1 MVPSNSIVPI
11 LPAFSTGGHGVALSA
26 AQETEAFAASRETS
40 DDGLAAVVLG
50 PLRRRAPAERVDEIT
65 FPASANGQRI
75 LLRGWLVQFGGSKVT
90 VCQAKYQITAED
102 NGVAVVACEARREYI
117 HDWVDF
123 TTNPMRYLHT
133 HIEKLQS
140 AISSWSKRWY
150 KDNKQAQA
158 DRGAYLARF
167 RQTAM
172 RCVDKCVDAVRKSR
186 PVPCAK
192 KCRCGC
198 HRLFRQAAKN

>member
-1 MVPSNSIVPI
+1 M
-11 LPAFSTGGHGVALSA
+11 
-26 AQETEAFAASRETS
+26 
-40 DDGLAAVVLG
+40 LG
-50 PLRRRAPAERVDEIT
+50 PLRPRAPAERVDEIT

-123 TTNPMRYLHT
+123 TTNPMRYLHA

-140 AISSWSKRWY
+140 SISSWSKRSWLQTT
-150 KDNKQAQA
+150 DLPRAVTMA
-158 DRGAYLARF
+158 RACPSAHGIVRGRNSLGTSPVF
-167 RQTAM
+167 R
-172 RCVDKCVDAVRKSR
+172 RS
-186 PVPCAK
+186 
-192 KCRCGC
+192 
-198 HRLFRQAAKN
+198 